1 MKKYY
6 VYGQTIEYMEDFSNV
21 LNLWYDMEPT
31 SQGYK
36 AIGIVSEDELR
47 GCDIIVSNNGDLYIS
62 DDYKAFGWAIDKD
75 LWGDIYFMILRENE
89 SRMERKKYYWLP
101 LDNYNQPNGN
111 IVELEINDFEYN
123 AMKKQGEYI
132 YSSYIQVCER
142 AMD

>member
-36 AIGIVSEDELR
+36 AIGIVSKDGLR

-62 DDYKAFGWAIDKD
+62 NDYVTFGWTIDKD

-89 SRMERKKYYWLP
+89 SRMEKKTYYWLP
-101 LDNYNQPNGN
+101 LDNYNQPNGH
-111 IVELEINDFEYN
+111 IVELVINESEYE
-123 AMKKQGEYI
+123 AMKKQGEYV
-132 YSSYIQVCER
+132 YSSYMQACER